1 MEQLSYK
8 DTLWELDLLSLEKRR
23 LSGDLTVAFQYLQG
37 AYKQEV
43 EQLFYMK
50 VHEWLKTNRGET

>member
-8 DTLWELDLLSLEKRR
+8 DILWELDLLSLEKRR